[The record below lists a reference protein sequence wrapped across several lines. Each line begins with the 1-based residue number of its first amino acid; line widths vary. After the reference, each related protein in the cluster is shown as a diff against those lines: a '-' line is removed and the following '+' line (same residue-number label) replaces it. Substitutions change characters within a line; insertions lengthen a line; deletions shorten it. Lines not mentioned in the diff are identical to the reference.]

1 MLLAGAGRRSG
12 KFRNNV
18 EQPHASNARLPF
30 MPVQSCLAT
39 RIGPGAGTVWS
50 APGPG
55 AHWQVA
61 TATERR
67 TRHPRRPP
75 RLGGHVAYV
84 ARRGRGSLRGAI
96 RELGLVGIKK
106 IWERDFGRERA
117 AVRETGGADRGNGNA
132 CPS

>member
-1 MLLAGAGRRSG
+1 MPPTLVCLLCLSSPASQLASGR
-12 KFRNNV
+12 
-18 EQPHASNARLPF
+18 
-30 MPVQSCLAT
+30 
-39 RIGPGAGTVWS
+39 
-50 APGPG
+50 APGPCG
-55 AHWQVA
+55 QRVSWGRAHWQVA

-84 ARRGRGSLRGAI
+84 ARRGIRGVI